1 MLKDKFIVI
10 GVTGGIAA
18 YKIPNLARMLMKAG
32 AQVQVIMTKNAENF
46 INSFTFETLTK
57 RKCLTDTFDRN
68 FEYSVEHVAL
78 AKTADAFIVAP
89 ATANVIGKIASG
101 IADDMLTT
109 TIMACTCPKL
119 IAPAMNHNMY
129 HNPIV
134 QANIEWLESMDYEII
149 DPENG
154 MLANGDKGDGR
165 MPDEQTLFDY
175 IERAISHEKDMEG
188 KSVLITAGATREAID
203 PVRFITNHSS
213 GKMGL
218 ALAKAAAAR
227 GADVTVVKAATE
239 VEFPRYLNIIEVE
252 SAEEMYT
259 AVMERADADI
269 IVKAAAV
276 ADYTPKET
284 ADNKIKKSDGELLI
298 ELTRTKDILKELGE
312 NKKSGQI
319 ICGFSM
325 ETENVL
331 ENSKKKLD
339 AKNAD
344 LIAANSIKTEGAG
357 FGTDT
362 NVITLITREKAT
374 ELPKMSKNEAAHKI
388 FDEILGINKSI

>member
-18 YKIPNLARMLMKAG
+18 YKIPNLARMLMKVG
-32 AQVQVIMTKNAENF
+32 ATVQVIMTKNAENF
-46 INSFTFETLTK
+46 ITPFTFETLTK

-78 AKTADAFIVAP
+78 AKAADAFIVAP

-119 IAPAMNHNMY
+119 VAPAMNHNMY

-154 MLANGDKGDGR
+154 MLANGDMGDGR

-218 ALAKAAAAR
+218 SLAKAAAAR

-239 VEFPRYLNIIEVE
+239 VEFPRYLNVVEVE
-252 SAEEMYT
+252 SAEEMYS
-259 AVMERADADI
+259 AVMEHNDADI

-276 ADYTPKET
+276 ADYTPTET
-284 ADNKIKKSDGELLI
+284 AENKIKKSDDDVSI
-298 ELTRTKDILKELGE
+298 ELKRTKDILKTLGE
-312 NKKSGQI
+312 NKKPGQI

-331 ENSKKKLD
+331 ENSKKKLES
-339 AKNAD
+339 KNAD
-344 LIAANSIKTEGAG
+344 LIAANSLKTEGAG

-362 NVITLITREKAT
+362 NVITLITRDNVM
-374 ELPKMSKNEAAHKI
+374 ELPKMSKSEAAHQI
-388 FDEILGINKSI
+388 FDKILELNK

>member
-46 INSFTFETLTK
+46 ITPFTFETLTK

-68 FEYSVEHVAL
+68 FEYSVEHVAI
-78 AKTADAFIVAP
+78 AKAADAFIVAP

-109 TIMACTCPKL
+109 TIMACTCPKI

-149 DPENG
+149 EPESG
-154 MLANGDKGDGR
+154 MLANGDMGDGR
-165 MPDEQTLFDY
+165 LPDEQTLFDY
-175 IERAISHEKDMEG
+175 IERAISHEMDMLG

-218 ALAKAAAAR
+218 SLAKAAASR

-239 VEFPRYLNIIEVE
+239 VEFPRYLNVIDVT
-252 SAEEMYT
+252 SAEEMYA
-259 AVMERADADI
+259 AVMEHSSADI

-276 ADYTPKET
+276 ADYTPKIT
-284 ADNKIKKSDGELLI
+284 ADNKIKKSDDSLSI
-298 ELTRTKDILKELGE
+298 ELNRTKDILKTLGE
-312 NKKSGQI
+312 NKKSNQI

-325 ETENVL
+325 ETENVI
-331 ENSKKKLD
+331 ENSQRKLNT
-339 AKNAD
+339 KNAD
-344 LIAANSIKTEGAG
+344 LIAANSLKTDGAG

-362 NVITLITREKAT
+362 NVITLITRDKIT
-374 ELPKMSKNEAAHKI
+374 ELPKMSKDEAAHRI
-388 FDEILGINKSI
+388 FDEILELNK